1 MNIHELLKKLT
12 RSGSS
17 PSTTPSQSK
26 ETSRASSLHEQP
38 QSPAAQAKYLN
49 DPMRTSSH
57 PDSVGY
63 FVDPM
68 GGRPVYHASYDVT
81 NTGA

>member
-1 MNIHELLKKLT
+1 MNFHEILKKLT
-12 RSGSS
+12 HRAS
-17 PSTTPSQSK
+17 STTSSPSQSK
-26 ETSRASSLHEQP
+26 TTSRASSLHE
-38 QSPAAQAKYLN
+38 SPAVHAKYLN

-63 FVDPM
+63 YVDPM
-68 GGRPVYHASYDVT
+68 GGRSSYYASYDVT